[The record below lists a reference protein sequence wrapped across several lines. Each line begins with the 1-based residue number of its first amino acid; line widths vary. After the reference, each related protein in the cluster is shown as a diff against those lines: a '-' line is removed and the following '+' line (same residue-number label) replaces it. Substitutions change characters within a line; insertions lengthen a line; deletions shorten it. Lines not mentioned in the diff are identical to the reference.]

1 MLSSNKKNNED
12 VPHHTSKDH
21 GAAQPEEKESRNV
34 STAPA
39 DQTQTETLDGFLVL
53 ALRNHNDRD
62 LILKLEQDMEYFILD
77 QRRYRLAFPRMNSY
91 HRLVIH
97 RVAQYYNLAHVVNSN
112 KNIVI
117 LYRTE
122 HTLIPNLKLSDLID
136 LSYDDAASSTGES
149 SRQSRSMAVAKS
161 QSGMYGGDIPFMY
174 PYNTMYAY
182 APAYQYTPDY
192 LHTPYNQYSV
202 QPQDTPGRLVSSE
215 GKSSRSQN
223 SPIQSGQQ
231 TLGVGFLPNPAAAYQ
246 QEPDIALISN
256 QFAAMH
262 VAMPY
267 TGLLYDYSALASYD
281 GVKIDKNMDVKV
293 THILLIKQQQ
303 CSQSLDSR
311 LKEIGQDTQVIF
323 RLRQS
328 KKGNNLLV
336 FQSTIEADHFLQQCK
351 QHDLKQVTRWNPL
364 IDLEMS
370 VPPVQHQRPK
380 GSRHQSQ

>member
-21 GAAQPEEKESRNV
+21 GAAQPEEKGSRNV

-53 ALRNHNDRD
+53 ALRNHNDRE

-136 LSYDDAASSTGES
+136 LSYDDASAAGES

-161 QSGMYGGDIPFMY
+161 QSGMYGGDFPFMY
-174 PYNTMYAY
+174 LYNSMYAY

-192 LHTPYNQYSV
+192 VHASYNQYSV
-202 QPQDTPGRLVSSE
+202 QPQDTPGRVVSSE
-215 GKSSRSQN
+215 GKSSRLQN
-223 SPIQSGQQ
+223 PSVQLDQHS
-231 TLGVGFLPNPAAAYQ
+231 LGINFMPNPAAAYQ
-246 QEPDIALISN
+246 QESDIALISN

-267 TGLLYDYSALASYD
+267 TGLLHDYSALASYD

-293 THILLIKQQQ
+293 THILLILQQYL
-303 CSQSLDSR
+303 SQSLDSR
-311 LKEIGQDTQVIF
+311 LKEIGQNTQVIF
-323 RLRQS
+323 CLRQS

-336 FQSTIEADHFLQQCK
+336 FQSTMEADHFLKQCK
-351 QHDLKQVTRWNPL
+351 QHDLRQVTRWNPL

-380 GSRHQSQ
+380 GGRHQSQ